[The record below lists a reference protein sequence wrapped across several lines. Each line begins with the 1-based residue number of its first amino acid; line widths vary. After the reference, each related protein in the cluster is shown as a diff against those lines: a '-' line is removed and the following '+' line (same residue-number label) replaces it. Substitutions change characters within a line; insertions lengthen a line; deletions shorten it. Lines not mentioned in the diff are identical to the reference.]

1 MPNLLP
7 DWLPW
12 IQPAG
17 RLILS
22 SLLLLA
28 GVVVVMTLMRP
39 PVLTRPFPA
48 RAGYALFAVVPVLA
62 YVVAL
67 LLPADASIWGFELD
81 ALLVDLVLLFW
92 FAHAVLMIAS
102 RPVRPADEPSSWAAC
117 FLGAVAVFAL
127 MTLAYGVV
135 PHEWMEFA
143 NGYLQWGDT
152 SKFVWQSN
160 QSMLFFP
167 WNWPF
172 NLNYPAV
179 RDIVVSG
186 LYGVLLG
193 LNIFL
198 FAKWQTRKTVA
209 ETATAAEDATPAKR
223 SRFGRPIRRGRPVA
237 AGGA

>member
-1 MPNLLP
+1 VPNLLP

-17 RLILS
+17 RLIWS
-22 SLLLLA
+22 TLLLLA

-67 LLPADASIWGFELD
+67 LLPADANIWGFELD

-102 RPVRPADEPSSWAAC
+102 RPVRPADEPASWAAC
-117 FLGAVAVFAL
+117 FLGAAAVFAL
-127 MTLAYGVV
+127 MALAYGVV

-152 SKFVWQSN
+152 GKFVWQSN
-160 QSMLFFP
+160 QNMLFFP

-198 FAKWQTRKTVA
+198 FAKWQTRKTVV
-209 ETATAAEDATPAKR
+209 ETAAPDDTTPAKR